1 MSRNT
6 PYRRRPSRR
15 FGGFT
20 IVELLVVMTII
31 AMLAGIVLGALQA
44 AREKARKTRTRTMIV
59 KLNSVVMARYNEYRT
74 RRVPLST
81 SGMAPEYAARARL
94 WVLRDLMRMEMPD
107 RWNDV
112 RFGPLV
118 NPPPPWSPVPN
129 QLFYRPPPSFVY
141 LPVPLYYERSALS
154 QSFYRRCFSG
164 PRATH
169 PTDEYGA
176 AECLYMFVTSDNEDR
191 ETFKEEDIGDADG
204 DGYLEF
210 HDGWGNPIYFLRW
223 APAFGD
229 SDIQPN
235 VLAHNQIEAGVPW
248 DNATVQQQKQAV
260 AEADHD
266 PFDLVKRDMRTSDPE
281 DHPRGWRLLPL
292 IVSAGP
298 DGIYDLNFSPEEP
311 PSVANRWPDEWVA
324 PSGTVFD
331 LAFRYEGTPYEFD
344 LGRPMDTA
352 NNSVTAPGPA
362 NNSLD
367 HYDNIHNHRIEGN

>member
-81 SGMAPEYAARARL
+81 SGLAPPVAAWARL
-94 WVLRDLMRMEMPD
+94 QAIRDLMRMEMPE

-112 RFGPLV
+112 RFDPLI
-118 NPPPPWSPVPN
+118 PSMA
-129 QLFYRPPPSFVY
+129 RP
-141 LPVPLYYERSALS
+141 ALS
-154 QSFYRRCFSG
+154 EAFLRRHNAG
-164 PRATH
+164 P
-169 PTDEYGA
+169 PTNDYGG

-191 ETFKEEDIGDADG
+191 EKFNEEDIGDADG

-235 VLAHNQIEAGVPW
+235 VLTHSQIEAAVPW
-248 DNATVQQQKQAV
+248 DNPAVVSQKDAV

-266 PFDLVKRDMRTSDPE
+266 PFDLVKRDMWDPN
-281 DHPRGWRLLPL
+281 DPNDYPRGWRLLPL

-298 DGIYDLNFSPEEP
+298 DGIYDLNFAPILSPP
-311 PSVANRWPDEWVA
+311 PAVG
-324 PSGTVFD
+324 SGY
-331 LAFRYEGTPYEFD
+331 RYEGTPYRYAK
-344 LGRPMDTA
+344 GMPMDTD
-352 NNSVTAPGPA
+352 NKSVTAPGPK
-362 NNSLD
+362 NFRLD